1 MSILILGRKG
11 SGKSTLLKILSQGKG
26 NIKPFDINIY
36 AVPKEDERLIP
47 LSKVFQSKTLT
58 PIYLDFI
65 DFPMEASFTKRT
77 PQLTTYIQR
86 SDLIFYIIPLFL
98 EERDPL
104 KEIKEEENEIILN
117 DLDLCERLLKDRRIN
132 VAERTLLEKVH
143 QYLMEERLLNSCDL
157 KADEIKMLISW
168 NFISLKPI
176 FYLINLSQSLLEEE
190 KNISSIKNLLDKEKK
205 KYLVFSAS
213 LEEEVLDMDKK
224 DALEYL
230 SLFGFEKSI
239 KERIYDLIFN
249 YFDWITFF
257 TGNEKEVRAWKLK
270 RGSSVL
276 EAAGTIHTDLAK
288 GFIRAEVIPWDKL
301 ILVGSWKTAHQNGLI
316 SVEKKEYIVKDGDVI
331 YIRFH
336 L

>member
-1 MSILILGRKG
+1 MSILILGKKG
-11 SGKSTLLKILSQGKG
+11 AGKSTLLKILSHGKG
-26 NIKPFDINIY
+26 NIKPFDVNIY
-36 AVPKEDERLIP
+36 AVPKDDERLIP

-58 PIYLDFI
+58 PIHLDFI
-65 DFPMEASFTKRT
+65 DFPLDACFTKRT

-86 SDLIFYIIPLFL
+86 SDLILYILPLFL
-98 EERDPL
+98 EEKDLL

-117 DLDLCERLLKDRRIN
+117 DLELCERLLKDRKIN
-132 VAERTLLEKVH
+132 IAERTLLEKAQ
-143 QYLMEERLLNSCDL
+143 QYLMGERLLNTCDL
-157 KADEIKMLISW
+157 RTDEIKMLISW

-176 FYLINLSQSLLEEE
+176 FYLINVSQDFLEE
-190 KNISSIKNLLDKEKK
+190 KTINSIKSILDKENKN
-205 KYLVFSAS
+205 YLIFSAS
-213 LEEEVLDMDKK
+213 LEEEILDMDKK
-224 DALEYL
+224 DASEYL

-239 KERIYDLIFN
+239 KERVYDQIFY

-257 TGNEKEVRAWKLK
+257 TGNEKEVKAWKLK
-270 RGSSVL
+270 NRSSVL

-301 ILVGSWKTAHQNGLI
+301 VSVGSWKTAHQMGLI

>member
-1 MSILILGRKG
+1 MILILGRKG
-11 SGKSTLLKILSQGKG
+11 SGKSTLLKVLSQGKG
-26 NIKPFDINIY
+26 NIKPFDINIC

-47 LSKVFQSKTLT
+47 LSKVFQSKALT
-58 PIYLDFI
+58 PIHLDFV
-65 DFPMEASFTKRT
+65 DFPSEASFTKRN
-77 PQLTTYIQR
+77 PQLITYIQR
-86 SDLIFYIIPLFL
+86 SDLIFYILPLFL
-98 EERDPL
+98 EEINPL
-104 KEIKEEENEIILN
+104 EEIKEEENEMILN

-143 QYLMEERLLNSCDL
+143 QYLMEEKLLNLCDL
-157 KADEIKMLISW
+157 KTDERKMLISW

-176 FYLINLSQSLLEEE
+176 FYLINLSQSFLEEE
-190 KNISSIKNLLDKEKK
+190 RNISSIRNLLDKENK
-205 KYLVFSAS
+205 KYLIFSAS
-213 LEEEVLDMDKK
+213 LEEEILDMDKK

-230 SLFGFEKSI
+230 FLFGFEKFI
-239 KERIYDLIFN
+239 KDRIYDLIFN

-257 TGNEKEVRAWKLK
+257 TGNEKETKAWKLK

-288 GFIRAEVIPWDKL
+288 GFIRAEVISWDKL
-301 ILVGSWKTAHQNGLI
+301 ISVGSWKTAHQNGLI
-316 SVEKKEYIVKDGDVI
+316 SLEKKEYIVKDGDVV